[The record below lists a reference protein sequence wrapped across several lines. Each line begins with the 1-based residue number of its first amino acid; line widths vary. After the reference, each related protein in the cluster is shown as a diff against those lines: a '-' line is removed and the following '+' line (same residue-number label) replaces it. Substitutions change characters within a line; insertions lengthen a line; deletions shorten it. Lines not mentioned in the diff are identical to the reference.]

1 MSQRIATGKVDDQV
15 RTITKIGEKEYLL
28 EGKSN
33 WIKFGCQFD
42 TSFITSAQLENGPHL
57 LLGDSFLGEGTISN
71 IENIETITKNY
82 VILKI
87 TLY

>member
-1 MSQRIATGKVDDQV
+1 MSQRTATGKSDKQI

-28 EGKSN
+28 EGQSN

-57 LLGDSFLGEGTISN
+57 LLGDSFLGEGIISN
-71 IENIETITKNY
+71 IENIETATANY

-87 TLY
+87 SLH